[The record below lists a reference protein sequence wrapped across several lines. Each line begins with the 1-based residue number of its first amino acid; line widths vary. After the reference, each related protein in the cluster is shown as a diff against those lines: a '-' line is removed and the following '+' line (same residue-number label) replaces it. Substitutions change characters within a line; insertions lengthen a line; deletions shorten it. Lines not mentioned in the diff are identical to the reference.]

1 MKNKVA
7 IVDDHTL
14 LSQAI
19 SKLVDEFED
28 FESVGEFKNGQDLL
42 TQLKG
47 QMINPKIVLMDVNMP
62 VLNGIDTTKIL
73 TNDYPD
79 IAVLALS
86 VDDDESTIIEML
98 KSGAKGYLNKDIQK
112 EDLHVALTTTL
123 NKGYYH
129 SQNVLNALL
138 GNLNKVDELSELKDR
153 EIEFIQHACTE
164 LTYKEIADKMFL
176 SPKTID
182 NYRDSVF
189 TKLNIKNRVGLVL
202 FAIKSGIYNINE

>member
-138 GNLNKVDELSELKDR
+138 GNLNKEDELSELKDR

-202 FAIKSGIYNINE
+202 FAIKNGIYNINE